1 MARKMRSSRISG
13 QSTRTQSS
21 QRQTVETARQ
31 ALVRTFLHRSVQML
45 ERLSAAAPAEALDA
59 ALASPS
65 DVGGVATLLSDL
77 APMGLDLSSVDPLA
91 ESLARGAIAKQDLLQ
106 EAGGGLSAA
115 QVAEALGISRQAVDK
130 RRSRGTLL
138 AVPTGSGDYLYPAC
152 QLTPDGVIPGFENLL
167 AAFKVE
173 GPWTRLSLLLASSPA
188 LGGKSVLEALRAGEA
203 EKAAAVVA
211 AFGEQGG

>member
-1 MARKMRSSRISG
+1 M
-13 QSTRTQSS
+13 
-21 QRQTVETARQ
+21 
-31 ALVRTFLHRSVQML
+31 FCLH
-45 ERLSAAAPAEALDA
+45 
-59 ALASPS
+59 
-65 DVGGVATLLSDL
+65 T
-77 APMGLDLSSVDPLA
+77 
-91 ESLARGAIAKQDLLQ
+91 
-106 EAGGGLSAA
+106 GGLSAA

-188 LGGKSVLEALRAGEA
+188 LGGKSVLEALRDGEA